1 MKKLFV
7 IFFIALLAQP
17 AIAESG
23 KACNKS
29 EKLIKK
35 LDLQEDQI
43 EAVQQIMSEQK
54 EKRLNLFQGSRD
66 SVKEQMESLHSETKQ
81 KLGSVL
87 NEEQMEKFDA
97 LHAERMEKRQQRW
110 EKRKERFNEISKTVE
125 S

>member
-23 KACNKS
+23 KACNKG

-66 SVKEQMESLHSETKQ
+66 SVKEQMESLHNETKQ
-81 KLGSVL
+81 KLSSVL
-87 NEEQMEKFDA
+87 NEEQMEKFDS
-97 LHAERMEKRQQRW
+97 LHAERMEKRQQR
-110 EKRKERFNEISKTVE
+110 
-125 S
+125 